1 MSAQQR
7 KSCCAKIKLDRSA
20 DARTWRY
27 TERGNKIIPYYVTS
41 TVVRVRMY
49 PGWGRRNSR
58 GRWLATTAPFSL
70 LLFAPLPPRP
80 STGILLLV
88 CERPWN
94 FSASLPEF
102 FCLLFDANGR
112 ASFLAFSP
120 VFDRLRNLEKFGVPR
135 FGGRT
140 RNLISRGSIGSSLGN
155 CFSWNEFFWIEL
167 IFPFV
172 FSLGEKNL
180 CFRYISSLV
189 FSRISF
195 FFLPVVDF

>member
-1 MSAQQR
+1 M
-7 KSCCAKIKLDRSA
+7 
-20 DARTWRY
+20 
-27 TERGNKIIPYYVTS
+27 
-41 TVVRVRMY
+41 
-49 PGWGRRNSR
+49 
-58 GRWLATTAPFSL
+58 ATTAPFSL

-135 FGGRT
+135 FGGKT

-180 CFRYISSLV
+180 CFRYISRLV
-189 FSRISF
+189 FSRIFSF
-195 FFLPVVDF
+195 FFQLSIFNAVKIDCFFEREREFSISRWPPGNV